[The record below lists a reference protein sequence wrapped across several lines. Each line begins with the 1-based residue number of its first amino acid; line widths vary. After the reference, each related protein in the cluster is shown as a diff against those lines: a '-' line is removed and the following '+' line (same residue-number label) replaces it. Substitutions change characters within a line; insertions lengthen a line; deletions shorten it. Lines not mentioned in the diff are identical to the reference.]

1 MIVLLTDFGIKDEYI
16 AEMKA
21 SIKYIEPS
29 VEIIDLTHFVEF
41 GNIKHGQFFLKYSY
55 KFFPGN
61 TIFVSV
67 IDPGVGSERREIA
80 VKFEDRW
87 FIAPDNGLLGFAEN
101 GKFFKIK
108 NVKNPITKEVSTT
121 FHGRDIF
128 APAAA
133 YLYQGRGEFFEQIE
147 SIDTSIKIKEVNR
160 LSDRAEILHIDRFGN
175 IITNI
180 SNSLY
185 QKIKVDIGGTL
196 IQNFAECF
204 EEGKTKGFGIFITK
218 GSKGFLEIVSYGK
231 SAAEKLNVVIGQ
243 EIKIMEV

>member
-55 KFFPGN
+55 QFFPKN
-61 TIFVSV
+61 TIFVGV

-128 APAAA
+128 SPAAA
-133 YLYQGRGEFFEQIE
+133 YLYQGRWEFFEQIE
-147 SIDTSIKIKEVNR
+147 SIDTLTKIKEVNTP
-160 LSDRAEILHIDRFGN
+160 SGKGEILHIDRFGN

-185 QKIKVDIGGTL
+185 QKIKVEIGGIL
-196 IQNFAECF
+196 VENFAECF
-204 EEGKTKGFGIFITK
+204 EEGKTKGYKLFITK
-218 GSKGFLEIVSYGK
+218 GSKGLLEIVSYGK
-231 SAAEKLNVVIGQ
+231 SAAEKLNVLIGQ
-243 EIKIMEV
+243 EITIREV